1 MHNVLLGLKQ
11 LEKES
16 FKYREEE
23 KTGKTRN
30 HKGPYTKREK
40 ERLGQSVL
48 SSSLSVLSMLE
59 MAMAL
64 SIQTDGIH
72 IA

>member
-1 MHNVLLGLKQ
+1 MPNVLLGLKQ

-23 KTGKTRN
+23 KTGKTRS
-30 HKGPYTKREK
+30 HKGPYTKRER
-40 ERLGQSVL
+40 ERDGPVYLLLQPF
-48 SSSLSVLSMLE
+48 LE
-59 MAMAL
+59 MAKAL

>member
-1 MHNVLLGLKQ
+1 MPNVLLGLKQ

-30 HKGPYTKREK
+30 HKGLYTER
-40 ERLGQSVL
+40 ERLGQSVC